1 MIDPQR
7 GGNRVGGG
15 GVANEF
21 LENVDR
27 RERLRRLAMET
38 IDLNKD
44 PYFFRNNIG
53 SYECRLCLTIH
64 INEASYLAHTQG
76 KKHQTNLNKRL
87 LIEQKNLEKKNEF
100 EIENQVEYKN
110 LIKIGQPGYKVTKM
124 KNELGKNILFEIYY
138 PNIEKNVVPRYRLM
152 SSFEQRV
159 EIPDEKYQ
167 YIIFAAEPYES
178 IAFKIPNKE
187 VDNSEDKYLCTWD
200 EDSKTYTVQIYFK

>member
-53 SYECRLCLTIH
+53 TYECRLCLTIH

-87 LIEQKNLEKKNEF
+87 LIEQKKNKKKNEF

-110 LIKIGQPGYKVTKM
+110 FIKIGQPGYKVTKM

-138 PNIEKNVVPRYRLM
+138 PNIEKDVVPRYRLM

-200 EDSKTYTVQIYFK
+200 EDNKTYTVQIYFK

>member
-44 PYFFRNNIG
+44 PYFFEIIL
-53 SYECRLCLTIH
+53 EAKLCLTIH
-64 INEASYLAHTQG
+64 INEANYLVHTQG

-87 LIEQKNLEKKNEF
+87 LIEQKNLEKK
-100 EIENQVEYKN
+100 
-110 LIKIGQPGYKVTKM
+110 
-124 KNELGKNILFEIYY
+124 
-138 PNIEKNVVPRYRLM
+138 
-152 SSFEQRV
+152 
-159 EIPDEKYQ
+159 
-167 YIIFAAEPYES
+167 
-178 IAFKIPNKE
+178 
-187 VDNSEDKYLCTWD
+187 
-200 EDSKTYTVQIYFK
+200 

>member
-110 LIKIGQPGYKVTKM
+110 FIKIGQPGYKVTKM

-138 PNIEKNVVPRYRLM
+138 PNIEKDVVPRYRLM

-200 EDSKTYTVQIYFK
+200 EDNKTYTVQIYFK

>member
-53 SYECRLCLTIH
+53 TYECRLCLTIH

-110 LIKIGQPGYKVTKM
+110 FIKIGQPGYKVTKM

-138 PNIEKNVVPRYRLM
+138 PNIEKDVVPRYRLM

-187 VDNSEDKYLCTWD
+187 VDNSEDKYLFTWD
-200 EDSKTYTVQIYFK
+200 EDNKTYTVQIYFK

>member
-53 SYECRLCLTIH
+53 TYECRLCLTIH

-76 KKHQTNLNKRL
+76 KKQQTNLNKRL

-110 LIKIGQPGYKVTKM
+110 FIKIGQPGYKVTKM

-138 PNIEKNVVPRYRLM
+138 PNIEKDVVPRYRLM

-200 EDSKTYTVQIYFK
+200 EDNKTYTVQIYFK